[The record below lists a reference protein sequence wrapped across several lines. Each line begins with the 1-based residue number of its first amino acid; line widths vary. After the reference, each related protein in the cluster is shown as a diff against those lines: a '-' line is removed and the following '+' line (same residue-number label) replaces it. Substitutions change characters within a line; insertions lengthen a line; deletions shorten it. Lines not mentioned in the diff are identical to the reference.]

1 MACVGA
7 PASAGRRQPVARVP
21 PTLRPTPT
29 RREGCR
35 AHRQEAGRS
44 RRVRPRPEHGTR
56 PCALMSTQTRGLPT
70 AAPCELPRQEHG
82 SPRKAAVND
91 RSKNGSLRLAPSA
104 RWVTG
109 PSPPGERAHRTMGV
123 PPPPRG
129 CLLRG
134 RAPSCRPHERKC
146 ALSFPQEPFLRGLLS
161 PGSASVELT
170 ASKQVLSISLGACS
184 SPGET
189 RSLTPSLQPSTSLDE
204 LTHWGPPLPL

>member
-1 MACVGA
+1 MWGHLPLLGEGSPSPACPRLCAPRPPDARGA
-7 PASAGRRQPVARVP
+7 ELTGRKRVV
-21 PTLRPTPT
+21 
-29 RREGCR
+29 
-35 AHRQEAGRS
+35 H